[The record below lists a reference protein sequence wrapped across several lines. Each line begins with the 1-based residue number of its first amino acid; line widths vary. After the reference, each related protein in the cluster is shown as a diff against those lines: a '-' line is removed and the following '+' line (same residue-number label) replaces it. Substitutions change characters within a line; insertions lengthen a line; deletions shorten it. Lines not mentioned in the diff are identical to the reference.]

1 MTSVLNVGVMRGNP
15 VGNQIRSLQ
24 LQLDDEKK
32 NFQMLLSAME
42 SKAPEVLAE
51 YTSMKEASVQ
61 ESQNAQ
67 NSQNSQNFSQN
78 SQNFNQGSNQNRGQ
92 QPRNSNGRF

>member
-1 MTSVLNVGVMRGNP
+1 MRGNP

-32 NFQMLLSAME
+32 NFQMLLSAIE
-42 SKAPEVLAE
+42 VKAPEVLAE

-61 ESQNAQ
+61 ESQNTQ
-67 NSQNSQNFSQN
+67 NNQNFSQNNQNFSQNNQNSQNFSQ
-78 SQNFNQGSNQNRGQ
+78 GSSQNRGQ

>member
-42 SKAPEVLAE
+42 VKAPEVLAE

-61 ESQNAQ
+61 ESQNTQ
-67 NSQNSQNFSQN
+67 NNQNFRQNTQNSQNFSQ
-78 SQNFNQGSNQNRGQ
+78 GSSQNRGQ